1 MKTILANVSTSF
13 FVRNFLRTDVLQIL
27 NEKGSIRLVLLAPWE
42 KLAYYRREFPQ
53 NFLVFEPLPEVRLRK
68 VERFFKFLET
78 SSIHARTTFISSR
91 TALYR
96 VGSKVRLVQRY
107 LIFVFQRIFW
117 HLGRFR
123 WWRNLLRKIYFVLPN
138 SAFDGILEKYRPDLI
153 FCSTMV
159 YMEDYVLAK
168 AAKKRGIK
176 VLGMTLS
183 WDNFYGKTFLLVKP
197 DWLFLHTDFIKEQ
210 AEKFGDFSRERTT
223 VVGIPQYDRYFRK
236 TGLKTRE
243 EFFKEI
249 GADPSRKLILYGFSG
264 KAGLDIEFD
273 IVDILAEAVKKK
285 ELSEEVNVLI
295 RPYPRYDFPQEKI
308 SAMKTRYGFLATP
321 AVFHV
326 GSGKGDWEF
335 DEKSI
340 NFLLNSL
347 AHADLVIS
355 MYSTFFIEAAIFDKP
370 LVAVAFDGYQKRN
383 YWNSARRFFDWEY
396 LSDIK
401 PLDGVWLVRDKEEF
415 IRALNKYLSEPGYLL
430 EGRRKIVEKE
440 CQFQDGFSGERLGKA
455 LLDFI

>member
-13 FVRNFLRTDVLQIL
+13 FVRNFLRTDAFRIL
-27 NEKGSIRLVLLAPWE
+27 GERKDVRLVLLAPKE
-42 KLAYYRREFPQ
+42 KLSYYRREFPQ

-68 VERFFKFLET
+68 TERFFKFLET
-78 SSIHARTTFISSR
+78 SSIHTRTTFIHSH

-96 VGSKVRLVQRY
+96 IGSKVRLAQRY
-107 LIFVFQRIFW
+107 LIFIFQRICW

-123 WWRNLLRKIYFVLPN
+123 LWRELLRKIYFILPN
-138 SAFDGILEKYRPDLI
+138 HAFDEILEEYRPDFI
-153 FCSTMV
+153 FCPTLV

-168 AAKKRGIK
+168 AARKRGIK

-183 WDNFYGKTFLLVKP
+183 WDNFYGKTFLMVKP

-210 AEKFGDFSRERTT
+210 AEKLGDFPRGHTT

-236 TGLKTRE
+236 TGLKSRE

-249 GADPSRKLILYGFSG
+249 GTDPSRKLILYGFSG

-285 ELSEEVNVLI
+285 ELAQEVNVLI

-308 SAMKTRYGFLATP
+308 STMKTKYGFLATP

-340 NFLLNSL
+340 TFLLNSL
-347 AHADLVIS
+347 AHADIVIS

-370 LVAVAFDGYQKRN
+370 LVAIAFDGYQKRN
-383 YWNSARRFFDWEY
+383 YWNSARRFFDWEH
-396 LSDIK
+396 LSDVK
-401 PLDGVWLVRDKEEF
+401 PLNGVWLVRDREEF
-415 IRALNKYLSEPGYLL
+415 IKAVNKYLSEPGYLL

-440 CQFQDGFSGERLGKA
+440 CQFADGLSGERLGKA